1 MLSAVKKIE
10 QDLLHETHNNKGF
23 MICTYF
29 VYGIY
34 GWNKFHKT
42 ILV

>member
-10 QDLLHETHNNKGF
+10 QDLLNFLHETHNKGF

-29 VYGIY
+29 VYSIY
-34 GWNKFHKT
+34 G
-42 ILV
+42 